1 MQQNLMKE
9 LKQLKLLLIISHSLI
24 PIAAGHGMGIL
35 LLFEIISPI
44 RIFQDGIS
52 FDFNADFQDRLMF
65 VGMVSLLSKLILIL
79 SLIIKNS
86 KLKNLFTIT
95 GVFILWLATYI
106 LTKNPDKD
114 SLTNLPMITSSISL
128 ILSVI
133 VLFKVMNKE
142 LRLKKKII
150 A

>member
-1 MQQNLMKE
+1 MKE

-52 FDFNADFQDRLMF
+52 FEFNADFQDRLMF

-114 SLTNLPMITSSISL
+114 SLTNLPMMTSSISL

-142 LRLKKKII
+142 LKLKKKII

>member
-1 MQQNLMKE
+1 M
-9 LKQLKLLLIISHSLI
+9 
-24 PIAAGHGMGIL
+24 AAGHGLGIL

-52 FDFNADFQDRLMF
+52 FDINADFQDRLIF
-65 VGMVSLLSKLILIL
+65 VGLVSLLSKIILIS
-79 SLIIKNS
+79 SLLLKNS

-95 GVFILWLATYI
+95 GVLILWLATYI
-106 LTKNPDKD
+106 LTKNPNKD

-133 VLFKVMNKE
+133 VLFKVINKE

>member
-1 MQQNLMKE
+1 MKE

-24 PIAAGHGMGIL
+24 PIAAGHGLGIL

-52 FDFNADFQDRLMF
+52 FNFNADFQDRLIF
-65 VGMVSLLSKLILIL
+65 VGLVSLMSKIILIS
-79 SLIIKNS
+79 SLLLKNS

-95 GVFILWLATYI
+95 GVLILWLATYI

-133 VLFKVMNKE
+133 VLFKVINKE

>member
-1 MQQNLMKE
+1 MKE

-24 PIAAGHGMGIL
+24 PIAAGHGLGIL

-52 FDFNADFQDRLMF
+52 FNFNADFQDRLIF
-65 VGMVSLLSKLILIL
+65 VGLVSLLSKIILIS
-79 SLIIKNS
+79 SLLLKNS

-95 GVFILWLATYI
+95 GVLILWLATYI

-114 SLTNLPMITSSISL
+114 SLTNIPMITSSISL

-133 VLFKVMNKE
+133 VLFKVINKE
-142 LRLKKKII
+142 LKLKKKII

>member
-1 MQQNLMKE
+1 MKE

-24 PIAAGHGMGIL
+24 PIAAGHGFGIL

-44 RIFQDGIS
+44 RIFQDGIL

-65 VGMVSLLSKLILIL
+65 VGLVSLLSKIILISSLIL
-79 SLIIKNS
+79 KNS
-86 KLKNLFTIT
+86 RLKNLFTIT
-95 GVFILWLATYI
+95 GVLILWLATYI

-114 SLTNLPMITSSISL
+114 SLSNLPMMTSSISL

-142 LRLKKKII
+142 LKLKKKII

>member
-1 MQQNLMKE
+1 MKE

-24 PIAAGHGMGIL
+24 PIAAGHGLGIL

-44 RIFQDGIS
+44 RIFQDEIL
-52 FDFNADFQDRLMF
+52 FDLNADFQDRLMF
-65 VGMVSLLSKLILIL
+65 VGLVSLLSKIILISSLIL
-79 SLIIKNS
+79 KNS

-95 GVFILWLATYI
+95 GVLILWIATYI

-114 SLTNLPMITSSISL
+114 SLTNLPIMTSSISI

-133 VLFKVMNKE
+133 VLFKIMNKK
-142 LRLKKKII
+142 RKLKKKVI